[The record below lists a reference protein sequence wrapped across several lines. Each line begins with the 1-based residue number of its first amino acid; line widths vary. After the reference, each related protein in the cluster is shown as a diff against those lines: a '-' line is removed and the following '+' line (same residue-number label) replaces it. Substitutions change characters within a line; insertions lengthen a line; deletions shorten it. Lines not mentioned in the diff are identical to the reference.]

1 MDERSGCTL
10 GEPIVGNGVTGH
22 SHIGPLRQP
31 VCLLTQLTDI
41 SLIIPRTNYI
51 VDVYIW
57 SAATALAAAT
67 VVRSLF
73 GAIFP
78 LFASQMYE
86 NLGTHWASTVVG
98 FIALALA

>member
-1 MDERSGCTL
+1 ML
-10 GEPIVGNGVTGH
+10 
-22 SHIGPLRQP
+22 
-31 VCLLTQLTDI
+31 
-41 SLIIPRTNYI
+41 RTNYI

-98 FIALALA
+98 FIALVLA

>member
-1 MDERSGCTL
+1 MDQWTRCTL
-10 GEPIVGNGVTGH
+10 GKPAVGNGITRY
-22 SHIGPLRQP
+22 SHIRSFRQP
-31 VCLLTQLTDI
+31 VSLLPLHFGYWLTM
-41 SLIIPRTNYI
+41 LRTNYI

-98 FIALALA
+98 FIALVLA